1 MGYNLFTMNKI
12 ILLEP
17 FSKWLRKLKDPIAKA
32 RIISRLEQ
40 AKRGNFGD
48 SKAISSN
55 IHNFF
60 EMRISVS
67 AGYRLYY
74 FCDGINIYVVAY
86 GGSKSSQQKDIIK
99 AEKIIST
106 YKLQEQEENDKKN

>member
-1 MGYNLFTMNKI
+1 MNKI

-40 AKRGNFGD
+40 AKNGNFGD
-48 SKAISSN
+48 SKPIISN
-55 IHNFF
+55 IQYFF
-60 EMRISVS
+60 EMRIAVS

-74 FCDGINIYVVAY
+74 FCDGVNIYVVAY
-86 GGSKSSQQKDIIK
+86 GGNKSTQEKDIAK
-99 AEKIIST
+99 AEKIISK
-106 YKLQEQEENDKKN
+106 YKLQEQEENGKND